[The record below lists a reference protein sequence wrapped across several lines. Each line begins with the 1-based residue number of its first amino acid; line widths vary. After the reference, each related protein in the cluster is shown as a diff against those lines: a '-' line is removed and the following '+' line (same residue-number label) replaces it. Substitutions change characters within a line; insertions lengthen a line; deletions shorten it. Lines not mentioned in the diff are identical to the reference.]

1 MSRYEDIR
9 QRQMFLLICLFFL
22 SQSSFDEQFE
32 DTKRVFRIRK
42 SKKNRQQSGEKKKNK
57 QQSTNIHIKTKDRET
72 RTPLKV
78 GGELGC
84 SGRVCSSCATSCT
97 HRVNIVCQWL
107 LTGWWFS
114 PVSSLNKTDRHDI
127 TVILLKVVLN
137 TISLAFRIYI
147 LMKFIY

>member
-1 MSRYEDIR
+1 MKTLDRGRCFCWFACFFYLKV
-9 QRQMFLLICLFFL
+9 LLTNSLKILKGY
-22 SQSSFDEQFE
+22 SESVNRRRTDNKVA
-32 DTKRVFRIRK
+32 KRKRT
-42 SKKNRQQSGEKKKNK
+42 NNNLQ
-57 QQSTNIHIKTKDRET
+57 NIHIKTKDRET
-72 RTPLKV
+72 RTSLKV

-84 SGRVCSSCATSCT
+84 TRRVCSSCATSCT

-127 TVILLKVVLN
+127 TVIFLKVVLN

-147 LMKFIY
+147 LMKSIY